1 MSARG
6 ICEGVVT
13 SKPREG
19 QCVNG
24 GPYATA
30 GVRCKV
36 DNPRPGEPDSI
47 QIQVLAFNQAADAL
61 LALSVGD
68 LVNVG
73 GPIKI
78 NLYDGPTGIAGG
90 LGMVANEITALSPVQ
105 AQRSFQ
111 RKPRRNNR
119 QTTVKPDF
127 KRAAGA
133 DFDDPLTF

>member
-6 ICEGVVT
+6 VCEGVVT
-13 SKPREG
+13 SLPREG
-19 QCVNG
+19 RGVSG
-24 GPYATA
+24 VPYATA

-36 DNPRPGEPDSI
+36 DNPRSGEPDSI
-47 QIQVLAFNQAADAL
+47 QLQVLAFNQAADAL

-68 LVNVG
+68 LVNVS

-78 NLYDGPTGIAGG
+78 NLYDSPTGVTGG
-90 LGMVANEITALSPVQ
+90 LGMIANEVTALSPVQ
-105 AQRSFQ
+105 AQRSPQ
-111 RKPRRNNR
+111 RKPRRYNR

-133 DFDDPLTF
+133 DFDDPVAF